1 MERRY
6 IVVVGA
12 CLTQFTVIGMLFS
25 FGLLFKTFEAEFG
38 WSRMVLS
45 TCSALAF
52 LTMGILAIAAGRL
65 SDRYGPKW
73 VLGISGALFGFGF
86 GLISLVSQPWHL
98 FVIFSVFI
106 GLGMSTHDVVT
117 LSTIARWFEGRRGI
131 MSGVVKVGT
140 AFGQIVLPPL
150 SAFLIVS
157 LGWRPAVALLGV
169 LAFVLLVAAA
179 LAMKTPDLKQT
190 PETVQDAS
198 GLTFQQARK
207 TGLFWRL
214 CIIQFLFF
222 PTLMTVPV
230 HLAAHGMD
238 LGMTAGRAALL
249 LSVLGSAS
257 ILGRLVMGGGADRF
271 GGKNAYI
278 LSFVLLLASLVGLVA
293 TTAHLPLFLIVA
305 LYGVTHGGFFTLVS
319 PVVAEYF
326 GMRAHGS
333 IFGTILFCGTLGG
346 SVGPILAGRVFDLT
360 GSYQPSF
367 ISLGLLALIGL
378 VLAFYLPYP
387 KTATTGKLGAE

>member
-1 MERRY
+1 MERCY

-52 LTMGILAIAAGRL
+52 LTMGILAIVAGRL

-230 HLAAHGMD
+230 HLAAHDMD
-238 LGMTAGRAALL
+238 LGMTAGRAARL

-257 ILGRLVMGGGADRF
+257 ILGRLVMGEGR
-271 GGKNAYI
+271 
-278 LSFVLLLASLVGLVA
+278 SVLGQK
-293 TTAHLPLFLIVA
+293 HI
-305 LYGVTHGGFFTLVS
+305 
-319 PVVAEYF
+319 
-326 GMRAHGS
+326 
-333 IFGTILFCGTLGG
+333 
-346 SVGPILAGRVFDLT
+346 
-360 GSYQPSF
+360 
-367 ISLGLLALIGL
+367 
-378 VLAFYLPYP
+378 
-387 KTATTGKLGAE
+387 